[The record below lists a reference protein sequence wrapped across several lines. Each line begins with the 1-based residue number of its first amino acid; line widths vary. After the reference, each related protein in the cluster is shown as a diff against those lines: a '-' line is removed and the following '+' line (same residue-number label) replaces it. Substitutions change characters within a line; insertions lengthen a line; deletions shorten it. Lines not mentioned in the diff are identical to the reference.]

1 MITLKSPR
9 EIEKM
14 REAGQLL
21 SKVFEVIK
29 PHIKEGVSTYAIS
42 KVADKIVVLNKGLVV
57 DKGDFSHIINHA
69 KDEYTK
75 LLIEKRCDVMR
86 KYRQVLEGV
95 KNAKIRKSMCQFQK

>member
-29 PHIKEGVSTYAIS
+29 PHIKEGVSTYAI
-42 KVADKIVVLNKGLVV
+42 
-57 DKGDFSHIINHA
+57 
-69 KDEYTK
+69 
-75 LLIEKRCDVMR
+75 
-86 KYRQVLEGV
+86 
-95 KNAKIRKSMCQFQK
+95 